1 MRFISP
7 KTDFAFKKIFASD
20 ESHDI
25 LISFLNA
32 IIYSGNQVIK
42 SLEIIDPYNPANVVD
57 LKDSYLDVRA
67 VLADET
73 TVIIEMQVWNVEAFE
88 KRVIYNLCKTYVNQL
103 KSGQGYSY
111 LNPVIALTI
120 TDFELFSG
128 TDKIITRFHFQEE
141 EEKIS
146 YQEKQLKLVFVELPK
161 FIKKLEDLESLA
173 DKWIYFLKEAPSL
186 EVIPDKIREIPQIEK
201 AMNIANRAGLTVA
214 ELEELQKEEILMED
228 RRGEITFAKKEAK
241 EEGRAEGRAEGK
253 AEGRAEGIEQGIIQ
267 GRRMVLV
274 RQLQRRLG
282 ELNPSAIILIEGLNS
297 QDLARLEEAMWD
309 FSTIEDLLKWLEE
322 YCG

>member
-32 IIYSGNQVIK
+32 IIYSGNRVIK
-42 SLEIIDPYNPANVVD
+42 SLEIINPYNPANIVD

-88 KRVIYNLCKTYVNQL
+88 KRVIYNLCKTFVNQL

-120 TDFELFSG
+120 TDFQLFPS
-128 TDKIITRFHFQEE
+128 TEKVITRFHFQEE
-141 EEKIS
+141 EEDIS
-146 YQEKQLKLVFVELPK
+146 YQEKTLKMVFVELPK
-161 FIKKLEDLESLA
+161 FTKKLEDLESLA

-186 EVIPDKIREIPQIEK
+186 EVIPPKMQEIPQIEK
-201 AMNIANRAGLTVA
+201 AMNIANQAGLSVE
-214 ELEELQKEEILMED
+214 ELEELHKEELFLED
-228 RRGEITFAKKEAK
+228 RRGEITLAKREGR
-241 EEGRAEGRAEGK
+241 EEGREE
-253 AEGRAEGIEQGIIQ
+253 GIIQ
-267 GRRMVLV
+267 GERMLLLRQIERRFGKLT
-274 RQLQRRLG
+274 
-282 ELNPSAIILIEGLNS
+282 SAAIVVIEGLNS
-297 QDLARLEEAMWD
+297 QDLERLSEAMWD
-309 FSTIEDLLKWLEE
+309 FSAIEDLVNWLEE
-322 YCG
+322 YSG